1 VEFSP
6 QPSAD
11 QDLAFVDSEAV
22 DRVVEQVLFL
32 PHLKSLVC
40 EGHDA
45 Y

>member
-1 VEFSP
+1 VKFSP

-11 QDLAFVDSEAV
+11 QDLAFVYSEAV
-22 DRVVEQVLFL
+22 DSVIELVLFL
-32 PHLKSLVC
+32 PLLKSLVS